1 MSNIQNPAA
10 YAAAT
15 HNYIIANA
23 MKTWRAANP
32 RHAEIEEWLNGGR
45 MFDDGDFVGFK
56 ENFCGSLCAAFERFG
71 KLSEKQV
78 AAALKII
85 DTAAV
90 RRAERQVAFDAQ
102 KALSAFVGTLG
113 ERTTFKLTV
122 DKVVE
127 VEVTPF
133 SYYDSSI
140 IFIFLMRDE
149 AGNRVIYK
157 TKSSLCLHIGEH
169 YLDIKAGDKIEI
181 KATIKAH
188 EEYKGEKQ
196 TIVQR
201 AKVTAH
207 HQKEAV

>member
-32 RHAEIEEWLNGGR
+32 RHVEIEEWLNGGR
-45 MFDDGDFVGFK
+45 MFDDGDFIGFK

-102 KALSAFVGTLG
+102 KALSAFVGTVG

-140 IFIFLMRDE
+140 MFIFLMRDE

-157 TKSSLCLHIGEH
+157 TKSNLCLNVGEH

-188 EEYKGEKQ
+188 EEYKSEKQ

-201 AKVTAH
+201 AKVTAI

>member
-15 HNYIIANA
+15 HNYIIGNA

-71 KLSEKQV
+71 KLSEKQC

-85 DTAAV
+85 DKAAV

-102 KALSAFVGTLG
+102 KALSAFVGTVG

-140 IFIFLMRDE
+140 MFIFLMRDE
-149 AGNRVIYK
+149 AGNRVVYK
-157 TKSSLCLHIGEH
+157 TKSSFELRVGEH
-169 YLDIKAGDKIEI
+169 YLDIKAGDKVEI
-181 KATIKAH
+181 KATIKSH

-201 AKVTAH
+201 AKVTAI

>member
-1 MSNIQNPAA
+1 MHDRVEHPAA
-10 YAAAT
+10 YASAIKR
-15 HNYIIANA
+15 NIIANA

-32 RHAEIEEWLNGGR
+32 RSAEIEEWLMSNGR
-45 MFDDGDFVGFK
+45 TDEHNFTEGFA
-56 ENFCGSLCAAFERFG
+56 GSLLAALYNYG
-71 KLSEKQV
+71 KLSEKQC
-78 AAALKII
+78 AAVLKII

-113 ERTTFKLTV
+113 DRTTFRLTV
-122 DKVVE
+122 DKVVQ
-127 VEVTPF
+127 VETQRF
-133 SYYDSSI
+133 SYYDSGVM
-140 IFIFLMRDE
+140 FIFLMRDE

-157 TKSSLCLHIGEH
+157 TKSSFELRIGEH

-201 AKVTAH
+201 AKVTAI